1 MKNKKKISM
10 TILCSTVVLT
20 LFAGSLKPIQEKI
33 PCVIPDRQAFQQ
45 PDCNQLSGWVGSR
58 MDANEKNRLVKIDP
72 ARLLEGYRKRP
83 GRQSWEGEHVGKW
96 LHAATL
102 AWVNTGD
109 QELRKK
115 LDYTVTELV
124 KCQEADG
131 YLGTYS
137 LDGKPWPRWS
147 EWDVWAH
154 KYNIIGL
161 VTYMRYTGNME
172 ALPACRKMADL
183 LCKTFG
189 DEPGKLDINKAGM
202 HAGMAPGS
210 VMEPMALLYR
220 LTGEP
225 RYLEFCNYLLRAW
238 ETPTGPHIISRLLD
252 HKPVYKVGNGK
263 AYEMLSCLNG
273 ILELYR
279 TTGDPKLLEACR
291 NAWQDIVDHRLYI
304 TGAASYREVFHDDYD
319 FSNVDNPGE
328 TCVTTTW
335 VQFNAQL
342 LRLTGEARFAEQL
355 EHVVLNQLFGAQ
367 HPDGTAWCYYVPLEG
382 KKPYSAQLTGHC
394 CLSSGPR
401 AIALIPTFA
410 SSVDADGVV
419 VNLYEA
425 GTARLTLKNG
435 KPVTLTT
442 ETKYPSDGNI
452 VISVDA
458 QSSSP
463 FAFKVRMPAWCPKSL
478 IKLNGKKLETKVGAD
493 GYAVIKR
500 TWAKGD
506 KVELNFKLEPKV
518 IVGNHTNEG
527 KIAFMYGP
535 LVLAADEAL
544 LGTDMTIGSVAIG
557 SPEMTSLGIK
567 PEPAPESV
575 KNWPSAQIFHLN
587 AVLRRH
593 TATAKTGSP
602 IEIQLIPFADASST
616 GKNYKVWLPLLSATN
631 GNLLIDGNESRS
643 RKGNGNGS
651 INDENSNSF
660 VVAFDNQ
667 SATEDWYAV
676 TLDEPVTVARVV
688 YAHGKTFPNGGWFDA
703 SGSKPRIQIQTN
715 KNGAWEDAGELK
727 NYPAT
732 TAIDPT
738 KLKGGQTFNCQL
750 ANAVKV
756 FGVRVVGKPACGDKP
771 EQAFSSCGEL
781 QAFAK

>member
-1 MKNKKKISM
+1 MKKISM
-10 TILCSTVVLT
+10 TFLCSTVVLT
-20 LFAGSLKPIQEKI
+20 LFAGYLKPIPEKV
-33 PCVIPDRQAFQQ
+33 PCVIADRQAFQQ
-45 PDCNQLSGWVGSR
+45 PDCNQLSGWIGSR
-58 MDANEKNRLVKIDP
+58 IDANEKNRLVKIDP
-72 ARLLEGYRKRP
+72 ARLLEGYRQRP

-189 DEPGKLDINKAGM
+189 DEPSKLDINKAGQ
-202 HAGMAPGS
+202 HVGMAPGS
-210 VMEPMALLYR
+210 VMEPMVLLYR

-225 RYLEFCNYLLRAW
+225 RYLKFCNYLLQAW
-238 ETPTGPHIISRLLD
+238 EMPTGPHIISRLLNQQ
-252 HKPVYKVGNGK
+252 PVYKVGNGK

-279 TTGDPKLLEACR
+279 TTGDPKLLKASR
-291 NAWQDIVDHRLYI
+291 NAWQDIVDHRLYL
-304 TGAASYREVFHDDYD
+304 TGAASSGEHFHED
-319 FSNVDNPGE
+319 FDLPNVGSPGE

-335 VQFNAQL
+335 LQFNAQL

-367 HPDGTAWCYYVPLEG
+367 QPDGAAWCYYVPLEG

-401 AIALIPTFA
+401 AVALIPTFA

-419 VNLYEA
+419 LNLYEA

-435 KPVTLTT
+435 KQVTLTT
-442 ETKYPSDGNI
+442 ETKYPADSKI

-458 QSSSP
+458 TSSSP
-463 FAFKVRMPAWCPKSL
+463 FAFKVRIPAWCNESS
-478 IKLNGKKLETKVGAD
+478 IKLNGKKLETKVGAN

-500 TWAKGD
+500 SWAKGD
-506 KVELNFKLEPKV
+506 RVELNFKLEPKV
-518 IVGNHTNEG
+518 IVGDHINEG
-527 KIAFMYGP
+527 KVAFMYGP

-544 LGTDMTIGSVAIG
+544 LGTDLTIGSVAIG
-557 SPEMTSLGIK
+557 SLELTSLGIK

-575 KNWPSAQIFHLN
+575 KNWSNAQTFHLN

-593 TATAKTGSP
+593 TATAKAGSP
-602 IEIQLIPFADASST
+602 VEIQLIPFADGSST
-616 GKNYKVWLPLLSATN
+616 GKNYKVWLPLYSAAK
-631 GNLLIDGNESRS
+631 GNLLSDGNESRS
-643 RKGNGNGS
+643 RKGNVGGS
-651 INDENSNSF
+651 INDESSGTF
-660 VVAFDNQ
+660 VVTWDNQ
-667 SATEDWYAV
+667 PSAEDWYAV
-676 TLDEPVTVARVV
+676 TLDEPVTVSRVV
-688 YAHGKTFPNGGWFDA
+688 YTHGKTFPNGGWFDA
-703 SGSKPRIQIQTN
+703 SVSKPRIQIQIS
-715 KNGAWEDAGELK
+715 KDGVWKDAGELK

-732 TAIDPT
+732 TPT
-738 KLKGGQTFNCQL
+738 NASNLTGGETFNCQL

-756 FGVRVVGKPACGDKP
+756 FGIRIVGKPAGGNKS
-771 EQAFSSCGEL
+771 EQAFSSCAEI
-781 QAFAK
+781 QAF